1 MSKSSQKLD
10 IHKDTEKMFIADLY
24 NRGSSVRFSAGED
37 LLRIIDIRNQ
47 EKVLDIGCGTGK
59 VTVKILEKSSE
70 AKILAIDVAPDMIK
84 KAKQE
89 FGSTSI
95 RFKCKD
101 FLSTSYIEKF
111 DVIISNSVFHWLFRE
126 EEKAFWLI
134 KSALKKGGRFGIQV
148 PSKHFCPILYTE
160 ILDQVRRSD
169 IFKKY
174 FHNFSLPWRFPSE
187 EQYRN
192 IIEKVGFE
200 FCTIYSKDYLTEF
213 NSLEEVVDYIR
224 AAGFQ
229 PYLSRL
235 PQNLHEKFIN
245 AFKLQLAHELK
256 IDLDRNPIQKITF
269 TLNRLFA
276 FGRKEK

>member
-1 MSKSSQKLD
+1 
-10 IHKDTEKMFIADLY
+10 MFVADLY

-37 LLRIIDIRNQ
+37 LLRMIEIKDQ
-47 EKVLDIGCGTGK
+47 DKVLDIGCGTAK
-59 VTVKILEKSSE
+59 VTVKILGKAPK
-70 AKILAIDVAPDMIK
+70 AKILAIDIAPDMIR

-89 FGSTSI
+89 FGDTSI

-111 DVIISNSVFHWLFRE
+111 DVIVSNSVFHWLFRE
-126 EEKAFWLI
+126 EERAFSLI
-134 KSALKKGGRFGIQV
+134 KCALKKGGRFGIQI
-148 PSKHFCPILYTE
+148 PSDHFCPILYTE
-160 ILDQVRRSD
+160 TLDQVKRSD

-174 FHNFSLPWRFPSE
+174 FHNFSLPWRFPSDK
-187 EQYRN
+187 QYRN
-192 IIEKVGFE
+192 IIEKIGFE

-213 NSLEEVVDYIR
+213 NSLDEVVDYIR

-245 AFKLQLAHELK
+245 AFKLQLAQELE
-256 IDLDRNPIQKITF
+256 IDPDRNSIKKITF

-276 FGRKEK
+276 FGMKEIK